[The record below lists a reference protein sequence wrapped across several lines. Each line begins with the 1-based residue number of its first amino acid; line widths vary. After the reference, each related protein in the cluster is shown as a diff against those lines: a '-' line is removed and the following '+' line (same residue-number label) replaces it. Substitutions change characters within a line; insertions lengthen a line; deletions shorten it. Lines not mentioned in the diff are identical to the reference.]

1 MADLSSTSY
10 AILGLLAARP
20 WSAYE
25 LTQYMQGS
33 NLRSIWPRASS
44 KLYEEPKKL
53 REHGMATAEQQVVNG
68 RRRTVYTIT
77 PKGRRALARWLGE
90 PSAGLT
96 TEFEAML
103 RVAHATEGSV
113 EQLRSTVVGVR
124 KRLLESVPS
133 FHHRID
139 DLLADG
145 FTLPERTHTSALV
158 IEFVNRILM
167 AVAGWSAWAESEIR
181 EWEDTAGDE
190 AKTERARQVYRDL
203 RDQLRRIEKMAAA
216 AEDGEG

>member
-1 MADLSSTSY
+1 MSDLSSTSY

-25 LTQYMQGS
+25 LTQYMRGS
-33 NLRSIWPRASS
+33 NLRAIWPRAAS

-53 REHGMATAEQQVVNG
+53 RSHGLATAEEQVMNG
-68 RRRTVYTIT
+68 RKRTVYTIT
-77 PKGRRALARWLGE
+77 PEGRRALASWLDE
-90 PSAGLT
+90 PSAGLA

-103 RVAHATEGSV
+103 KVAHATEGSV
-113 EQLRSTVVGVR
+113 EQLLRTVVGVR
-124 KRLLESVPS
+124 ERLVESVPA

-158 IEFVNRILM
+158 LEFVNRILM
-167 AVAGWSAWAESEIR
+167 AVAGWSTWAESQIR
-181 EWEDTAGDE
+181 DWQDTANDE
-190 AKTERARQVYRDL
+190 AKAERAQRVYRDL
-203 RDQLRRIEKMAAA
+203 RDQLDSIQKLVAAR
-216 AEDGEG
+216 EDESG